1 MSNDKDLQVQAPVS
15 IDIDDLTEVVGGLS
29 FSVVPLSESL
39 VSASSLGSVAY
50 NPDTCPT
57 TPGTPVSTCMCPSS
71 KVGLGGGVVIN
82 PVIRY

>member
-1 MSNDKDLQVQAPVS
+1 MSNEKAQPPVS

-29 FSVVPLSESL
+29 FSVTPLNQTLVSTSPLS
-39 VSASSLGSVAY
+39 SVAY

-71 KVGLGGGVVIN
+71 KVGLGGDVLIN
-82 PVIRY
+82 PVVRY

>member
-1 MSNDKDLQVQAPVS
+1 MSNEKDQVPVS

-29 FSVVPLSESL
+29 FSVVSLNQSL
-39 VSASSLGSVAY
+39 VSASPLGSVAY

-57 TPGTPVSTCMCPSS
+57 SPGTPVSTCMCPSS
-71 KVGLGGGVVIN
+71 KVGVGGLNVN